1 MQVNVLK
8 VFILSLCI
16 SFNACARSDS
26 TSLATAAAEDGS
38 ISAAENT
45 PVEESTQQQSAATTI
60 QSFKTVEGADLS
72 ARLEAASRQA
82 RGSQTPYWSAY
93 AFDVRP
99 GVAVDPGIQE
109 FHGSMHTIGD
119 TAVFVGTTAS
129 GVTVETRN
137 LAIFLLRD
145 PGNNQI
151 TRMEVYNLE
160 RKREYAG
167 YPVYWL
173 GRGNN
178 EESLNFLRGL
188 ADSAPLNML
197 SERAVLGISL
207 HDDQRVASMLKN
219 FIRTS
224 QNQRIRSSSVYWL
237 GQIGGEQAFLADLVR
252 NEAEDMKVRRQAA
265 HAIGES
271 RDRGAIA
278 MLQTLFDSVKEP
290 DVRRS
295 IINAAGDNQDKEAAL
310 AFLLKVARNDPDR
323 QVRRSAVHQ
332 LGEFKLPNIVDE
344 LNKIYANDADPE
356 VKKAVLHALA
366 ETKSP
371 GAQARLLEL
380 ARKETNEDLR
390 KRAIHVLAERGEAA
404 VDDLIGLYDSEAK
417 PDVRRSILR
426 SLAEIKATKVEDK
439 LLAVASADENV
450 ELRRQAIRLL
460 GERAGKR
467 SLDFLSAAAQSS
479 DGNTEVQIQAVRAI
493 SERKPDEA
501 VPLLIKIAKT
511 HSNQLVRKQA
521 IRALGESGDP
531 RAVEFFREVLA
542 K

>member
-1 MQVNVLK
+1 MKVNLLK
-8 VFILSLCI
+8 VFILSICI
-16 SFNACARSDS
+16 AINACARSDS
-26 TSLATAAAEDGS
+26 TTLATASAETGS
-38 ISAAENT
+38 T
-45 PVEESTQQQSAATTI
+45 PSGEIEQSKESQSAATTI
-60 QSFKTVEGADLS
+60 QSFKAVEGADLS
-72 ARLEAASRQA
+72 ARLEAAKSQGRS
-82 RGSQTPYWSAY
+82 GQTPYWSAY

-99 GVAVDPGIQE
+99 GVAVDPGINE

-129 GVTVETRN
+129 GMTVETRN
-137 LAIFLLRD
+137 LAIFLLREA
-145 PGNNQI
+145 GNNQVS
-151 TRMEVYNLE
+151 RMEVYNLE
-160 RKREYAG
+160 RKREYSG

-173 GRGNN
+173 GRANN

-188 ADSAPLNML
+188 ADSAPLTML

-207 HDDQRVASMLKN
+207 HDDQRVASLLKN

-224 QNQRIRSSSVYWL
+224 QNQRVRSASVYWL

-252 NEAEDMKVRRQAA
+252 NESEDMKVRRQAA

-271 RDRGAIA
+271 RDRGAIS

-290 DVRRS
+290 DVRRA
-295 IINAAGDNQDKEAAL
+295 IINAAGDNHDKEAAL
-310 AFLLKVARNDPDR
+310 AFLLKVARSDPDK
-323 QVRRSAVHQ
+323 QVRRSAVRQ

-344 LNKIYANDADPE
+344 LNKIYANESEPE
-356 VKKAVLHALA
+356 VKRAVLHALA

-380 ARKETNEDLR
+380 ARKEPNDDLR

-404 VDDLIGLYDSEAK
+404 VDDLIGLYDSERT
-417 PDVRRSILR
+417 PEVRRSILR

-439 LLAVASADENV
+439 LLAVASGDESI

-467 SLDFLSAAAQSS
+467 SLDFLSAAAQSA

-493 SERKPDEA
+493 SERNADEA

-531 RAVEFFREVLA
+531 RAVDFFREVLA

>member
-1 MQVNVLK
+1 MLRSNLFK
-8 VFILSLCI
+8 VFVLSVCI
-16 SFNACARSDS
+16 AISACARSD
-26 TSLATAAAEDGS
+26 TPVATAATEDTKS
-38 ISAAENT
+38 
-45 PVEESTQQQSAATTI
+45 EELNQSQSAATTI
-60 QSFKTVEGADLS
+60 QSFTTVEGADLA
-72 ARLEAASRQA
+72 ARLEAASRRA
-82 RGSQTPYWSAY
+82 RSGQTPYWSAY

-109 FHGSMHTIGD
+109 FHGSMNTIGD

-151 TRMEVYNLE
+151 TRMEIYNLE

-173 GRGNN
+173 GRANN
-178 EESLNFLRGL
+178 EESLNYLKAL
-188 ADSAPLNML
+188 ADSAPMDIL

-207 HDDQRVASMLKN
+207 HDDNRVASLLKN

-224 QNQRIRSSSVYWL
+224 QNSRIRSSSVYWL
-237 GQIGGEQAFLADLVR
+237 GQVGGEQAFLADLVR
-252 NEAEDMKVRRQAA
+252 NEAEDKKVRRQAA

-271 RDRGAIA
+271 RERGALSL
-278 MLQTLFDSVKEP
+278 LQSLYDTVKELE
-290 DVRRS
+290 VKRA
-295 IINAAGDNQDKEAAL
+295 IVNAAGNNQEQDAAL
-310 AFLLKVARNDPDR
+310 AFLLKVARSDPDQ
-323 QVRRSAVHQ
+323 QVRRTAVHQ
-332 LGEFKLPNIVDE
+332 LAEFERPNLVDE
-344 LNKIYANDADPE
+344 LMKIYSSDTEAE
-356 VKKAVLHALA
+356 VKRAVLHALS

-371 GAQARLLEL
+371 GAQARLLNL
-380 ARKETNEDLR
+380 ARTEANPDLR
-390 KRAIHVLAERGEAA
+390 KRAIHVLAERGEA
-404 VDDLIGLYDSEAK
+404 VVGDLISLYDSEKA
-417 PDVRRSILR
+417 PEVRRTILH
-426 SLAEIKATKVEDK
+426 SLSEIKGTKVEDK
-439 LLAVASADENV
+439 LLAVASSDENID
-450 ELRRQAIRLL
+450 LRRQAIRLL

-467 SLDFLSAAAQSS
+467 SLDFLSAAAQSP

-493 SERKPDEA
+493 SERKADEA

-531 RAVEFFREVLA
+531 RAVEFFREVLS
-542 K
+542 KD